1 MTSTPVTTPATTP
14 ATTTGSP
21 DCCAE
26 FARLSPRGPS
36 PTRRGLLR
44 GGLGVGALA
53 AFTATF
59 GDAVVSAA
67 PALGSS
73 TAAPNGNVLVV
84 LSLRGAADGLSLV
97 VPHADPVYYQ
107 ARPGIAVAASTLL
120 AKDGMFG
127 LHPEFAP
134 LLPLWTAGK
143 VAAVH
148 ATGLPAP
155 NRSHFSAME
164 EVEDAAPGSTVREGW
179 LNRLIGR
186 DEVVGSDGPLRGVA
200 VGDGVVPT
208 ALYGAEPVLAMRD
221 PGSVQLAG
229 ADQWDTFG
237 GRRRSIQTLWGGSS
251 APLGPSVRDALAAID
266 DFAPVRTGPSAPANG
281 TVYTSSS
288 LGKALSYATRIVRG
302 RIGTS
307 VITVDQGEWDMHS
320 DLGTLSWGA
329 MRGNVKDLA
338 TNLAAFFTDLGTLG
352 DKVTL
357 VALSEFGRR
366 VRENANYG
374 LDHGYGNVMFLAGA
388 GVKGGRYYGSWPGLT
403 NTADADLLV
412 TTDYR
417 SVLAEVVS
425 KRFGASTAE
434 VFPGF
439 SPTRIG
445 VL

>member
-1 MTSTPVTTPATTP
+1 MTASPPAG
-14 ATTTGSP
+14 ASG
-21 DCCAE
+21 CCAE
-26 FARLSPRGPS
+26 YSRLSRPS
-36 PTRRGLLR
+36 SGGVSRRGLFRAGLAT
-44 GGLGVGALA
+44 GGLATVS
-53 AFTATF
+53 ATF

-67 PALGSS
+67 PAMAAS
-73 TAAPNGNVLVV
+73 AAPNGNVLVV

-107 ARPGIAVAASTLL
+107 ARPGIAVPSSTLL

-164 EVEDAAPGSTVREGW
+164 EVEDAAPGSTAREGW
-179 LNRLIGR
+179 LNRLLGR
-186 DEVVGSDGPLRGVA
+186 DEVIGSDGPLHGVA

-208 ALYGAEPVLAMRD
+208 SLYGAQSVLAMRD

-237 GRRRSIQTLWGGSS
+237 GRRRSIQTLWGSSS
-251 APLGPSVRDALAAID
+251 APLGHSVRDALAAID
-266 DFAPVRTGPSAPANG
+266 DFAPVRTGSSAAANG
-281 TVYTSSS
+281 AVYTTSG
-288 LGKALSYATRIVRG
+288 LGKALSYTTRIIRAQ
-302 RIGTS
+302 IGTS
-307 VITVDQGEWDMHS
+307 IVTVDQGEWDMHS
-320 DLGTLSWGA
+320 DLGTLTWGA

-338 TNLAAFFTDLGTLG
+338 TNLAAFFKDLGALG

-374 LDHGYGNVMFLAGA
+374 LDHGYGTVMFLAGA
-388 GVKGGRYYGSWPGLT
+388 GVKGGKYYGTWPGLT

-417 SVLAEVVS
+417 SVLAEVVG
-425 KRFGASTAE
+425 KRFGASTAS

-439 SPTRIG
+439 TPTRVG